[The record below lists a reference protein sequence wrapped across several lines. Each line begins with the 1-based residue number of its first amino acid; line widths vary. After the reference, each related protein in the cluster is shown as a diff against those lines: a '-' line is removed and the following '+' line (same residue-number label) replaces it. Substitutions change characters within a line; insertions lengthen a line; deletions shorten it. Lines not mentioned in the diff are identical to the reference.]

1 MRFIVLLFALSASLL
16 ASDQELKQAE
26 ELYQRTDYDQSL
38 KVLRGIAKPDA
49 EVYCLMG
56 QNYLMTGDYK
66 KATEVLQKAV
76 DAQPHSSDYYLWLA
90 RAWGRRAET
99 SSPFTAPMN
108 ASKARQF
115 FERSVELDPNN
126 LEAMSD
132 LFDYYLE
139 APGFLGGGMD
149 KAAQLAERM
158 ARINPAEYHFAEAQI
173 AERRKEFNTAE
184 EHLRRAVQLAPRQ
197 VGRVITLARYLAN
210 QGKTGESEAMFAQAE
225 RISPNNPRVMFWRAA
240 TYVEHNRNLDE
251 ARQLLRRYMQSEL
264 TPDDPPRSE
273 AEKLLKKAGGA
284 SA

>member
-1 MRFIVLLFALSASLL
+1 MRFRGVLLLTLSAALL
-16 ASDQELKQAE
+16 ASGQEMKQAE
-26 ELYQRTDYDQSL
+26 ELYQRTDYEGSL
-38 KVLRGIAKPDA
+38 KVLRGMPKPDA
-49 EVYCLMG
+49 AAYCLMG

-66 KATEVLQKAV
+66 KATDVLQKAV
-76 DAQPHSSDYYLWLA
+76 DAQPHSSEYYLWLG

-99 SSPFTAPMN
+99 SSPLTAPMS

-158 ARINPAEYHFAEAQI
+158 ARVNPAEYHFAQAQI

-184 EHLRRAVQLAPRQ
+184 EQLRRAVQLAPRQ
-197 VGRVITLARYLAN
+197 VGRVIELARYLAK
-210 QGKTGESEAMFAQAE
+210 QGKDRESEAMFAEADK
-225 RISPNNPRVMFWRAA
+225 IAPNSPRVMFWRAA
-240 TYVEHNRNLDE
+240 TYVQEKRNLGE
-251 ARQLLRRYMQSEL
+251 AQNLLRRYMQSEL

-273 AEKLLKKAGGA
+273 AEKLLKKAFGA
-284 SA
+284 